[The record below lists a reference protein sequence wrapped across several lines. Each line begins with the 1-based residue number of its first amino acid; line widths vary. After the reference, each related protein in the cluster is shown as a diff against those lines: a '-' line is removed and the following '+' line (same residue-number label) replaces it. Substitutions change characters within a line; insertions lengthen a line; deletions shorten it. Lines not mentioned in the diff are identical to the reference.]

1 MKHTVSDGLTDG
13 YDKLQNSRAA
23 NIVDGCGHSF
33 SLLLPKSTSEIALN
47 GNLPLYIAEDGTH
60 VGNAIDKLQ
69 GISH

>member
-23 NIVDGCGHSF
+23 NIVDGFGQSF

-47 GNLPLYIAEDGTH
+47 GNLPL
-60 VGNAIDKLQ
+60 
-69 GISH
+69 